1 MVKRSQYVVSMGR
14 ASVAS
19 VPRVGFPDSLAFL
32 GFLVLEENLIY
43 RIDIREG
50 GGKPNTSV
58 ILHKI
63 HIVSPLASARDHG
76 ENFFVPTDIPVT

>member
-32 GFLVLEENLIY
+32 GFLVLEESLIY

-50 GGKPNTSV
+50 GGKPDTSV

-63 HIVSPLASARDHG
+63 RIISPLASARDHG
-76 ENFFVPTDIPVT
+76 ENFIVPTDIPVA

>member
-19 VPRVGFPDSLAFL
+19 VPRAGFPDSLVFL
-32 GFLVLEENLIY
+32 GFLVLEESLIY

-50 GGKPNTSV
+50 GGKLNAFI
-58 ILHKI
+58 ILHEI
-63 HIVSPLASARDHG
+63 QAVSPSPPRCEL
-76 ENFFVPTDIPVT
+76 